1 MARAKI
7 LSARIRSWD
16 LLNESLKPLL
26 TEMPH
31 VQSLQT
37 ELQGLLDG
45 VRALHNEGEEE
56 RSRLRDFVH
65 RRQELERQGE
75 ILRRRVESHLRGT
88 FGDTNEELIK
98 FGMEPRPRV
107 VRRKKAEK
115 RPPALPAEES
125 RKLQSA

>member
-7 LSARIRSWD
+7 LSAKIRSWD

-31 VQSLQT
+31 VERLQI
-37 ELQGLLDG
+37 ELQGVLDG

-75 ILRRRVESHLRGT
+75 VLRRRVESHLRGT

-98 FGMEPRPRV
+98 FGMTPRPRV
-107 VRRKKAEK
+107 VRRKTAEK
-115 RPPALPAEES
+115 RRPAPTAEAS
-125 RKLQSA
+125 QKPQSP